1 MTQGALSNRIGLTC
15 SGVYLL
21 LALTGC
27 ATVQVVTADRL
38 NKAERVRSLRQRV
51 AALWTGRQTLE
62 KGAYRTVGPVGIVG
76 FRAS

>member
-1 MTQGALSNRIGLTC
+1 MTQGALSSRIGLTC

-38 NKAERVRSLRQRV
+38 NKQSLIP
-51 AALWTGRQTLE
+51 G
-62 KGAYRTVGPVGIVG
+62 GASICSSTFPC
-76 FRAS
+76 